1 MVLRGA
7 TPPSRDQPAGSGRN
21 PSRIDRNGPAPFYHQ
36 LKEILLRDIGSS
48 WSSGDKLPSES
59 ELCLQFG
66 VSRTVVRQALDEME
80 REGLVYKIKGKGAF
94 VTGRK
99 FDSTFVQHAAGFHAS
114 MTGRGHMVSSEV
126 LLQEVQPAGP
136 HVARMLGLDVGAPVL
151 ALDRVRSVDGVRIQ
165 VVRAWLPHRLCRGLE
180 DVDLAD
186 ASLYAVVAERYG
198 LRPDHGWRTI
208 EAVAIPAADAA
219 LLGVEPDS
227 PGLLM
232 ESVTSTAEEEAF
244 EYFVAIYRGDR
255 SRFDIEV
262 RAP

>member
-1 MVLRGA
+1 VTGR
-7 TPPSRDQPAGSGRN
+7 PPA
-21 PSRIDRNGPAPFYHQ
+21 RIDRHGPAPFYHQ

-48 WSSGDKLPSES
+48 WASGDKLPSES
-59 ELCLQFG
+59 ELCLQYG

-114 MTGRGHMVSSEV
+114 MTSRGHVVTSDV
-126 LLQEVQPAGP
+126 LVQEVRPAGP
-136 HVARMLGLDVGAPVL
+136 HAARMLGLDVGVPVL

-165 VVRAWLPHRLCRGLE
+165 VVRAWLPYRLCRGLE
-180 DVDLAD
+180 RVDLGD
-186 ASLYAVVAERYG
+186 ASVYAVLADRYG
-198 LRPDHGWRTI
+198 LRPHHGWRTI
-208 EAVAIPAADAA
+208 EAVAIPAQDAA
-219 LLGVEPDS
+219 LLGVEPSS
-227 PGLLM
+227 PGLLV
-232 ESVTSTAEEEAF
+232 ESVTSSADDEAF